1 MGWFIRQKLF
11 AVCGDLGKASVRW
24 AALMCRNAEI
34 PLWLCGSA
42 VSLRQLPPPPPSS
55 PNPQQDHGNEPNR
68 RHLESTLSLS
78 LSLSHV
84 HTHNYS
90 LTTLYSGVSVYYKD
104 SVREIKWR
112 GRIRFSYGIFIRPFP
127 VISPPTSTSFKLGAP
142 ALIVANFYFKG
153 WKQKKL

>member
-1 MGWFIRQKLF
+1 MIYQTEI
-11 AVCGDLGKASVRW
+11 VCCVWWSGKGECQVGSTNVQECRDSTVALWIGCVTE
-24 AALMCRNAEI
+24 AAA
-34 PLWLCGSA
+34 
-42 VSLRQLPPPPPSS
+42 PPSS

>member
-1 MGWFIRQKLF
+1 MIYQTEI
-11 AVCGDLGKASVRW
+11 VCCVWWSGKGECQVGSTNVQECRDSTVALWIGCVTEAAAPPLLSEPPTGPWEWTKQAASW
-24 AALMCRNAEI
+24 KH
-34 PLWLCGSA
+34 
-42 VSLRQLPPPPPSS
+42 SLP
-55 PNPQQDHGNEPNR
+55 
-68 RHLESTLSLS
+68 LS

-104 SVREIKWR
+104 SVRETKWR

>member
-42 VSLRQLPPPPPSS
+42 VSLRQLPPPLLSEPPTGPWEWTKQAASWKHS
-55 PNPQQDHGNEPNR
+55 LP
-68 RHLESTLSLS
+68 LS

-90 LTTLYSGVSVYYKD
+90 LTTLYSGVNVYYKD

-127 VISPPTSTSFKLGAP
+127 VISPPRSTSFKLGAP